1 MELLLDGSSP
11 VHWLVVVVLALSG
24 ALTAWMGVR
33 DGFVRRVVRT
43 NSGPLTGRKALA
55 AGLLYTAF
63 GLAGVVGAV
72 VFVLK
77 AR

>member
-1 MELLLDGSSP
+1 MEVLLDGSSP
-11 VHWLVVVVLALSG
+11 VHWLVVAVLAVSG

-33 DGFVRRVVRT
+33 DGLVRRVVRT
-43 NSGPLTGRKALA
+43 NSGPLTGGKALA
-55 AGLLYTAF
+55 AGVLYAAF

-72 VFVLK
+72 LFVLK